1 MAVRRWRSN
10 PWRNRHK
17 NHPVGGLIRG
27 DSRWRPELS
36 EEVTAEPRDVS
47 AGVAAAD
54 SARPDAAAHAR
65 LNTGLEAAARDV
77 EATLDALLPRPAGR
91 HARVQEAMRYAV
103 FAGGKRL
110 RPFLVLEGARLFGA
124 PEAYALRAAAAIEV
138 LHTYSLVHDDLPAMD
153 DDDLRRG
160 RPTTHRQFDEATAIL
175 AGDALLTFAFEVL
188 ADPATHDRAEA
199 RSELVSLLA
208 QAAGSDG
215 MIGGQMIDIA
225 APDLQL
231 GPEEVIDLQARK
243 TGALFTFACLAG
255 AIVGGASQRER
266 EALLSYSRDFGVA
279 FQISDDLID
288 AEGSAE
294 LAGKQVGKD
303 ADLGKATL
311 VSLWG
316 IAAARAEA
324 ARLAER
330 ARDALS
336 GFGPQADRLRTLPF
350 YLLDRQS

>member
-1 MAVRRWRSN
+1 MGAREAQIAQRPTPEARA
-10 PWRNRHK
+10 RLDQ
-17 NHPVGGLIRG
+17 GLR
-27 DSRWRPELS
+27 
-36 EEVTAEPRDVS
+36 
-47 AGVAAAD
+47 D
-54 SARPDAAAHAR
+54 SAQAV
-65 LNTGLEAAARDV
+65 EAA
-77 EATLDALLPRPAGR
+77 LDALLPKPAGL
-91 HARVQEAMRYAV
+91 HGRVQEAMRYAV

-110 RPFLVLEGARLFGA
+110 RPFLVLESARLFGA
-124 PEAYALRAAAAIEV
+124 SEAYAVRAAAAIEA

-188 ADPATHDRAEA
+188 GDPATHGRAEV

-208 QAAGSDG
+208 RAAGHDG

-225 APDLQL
+225 APGLDL
-231 GPEEVIDLQARK
+231 GVDEIIELQAKK
-243 TGALFTFACLAG
+243 TGALFTFSCLAG
-255 AIVGGASQRER
+255 AIVGGADLKARESLR
-266 EALLSYSRDFGVA
+266 SYSEAFGVA

-288 AEGSAE
+288 AEGSVEA
-294 LAGKQVGKD
+294 AGKQVGKD
-303 ADLGKATL
+303 AELGKATL

-324 ARLAER
+324 ARLAQE
-330 ARDALS
+330 ACAALAC
-336 GFGPQADRLRTLPF
+336 FGHEADRLRTLPY